1 VAKPALLL
9 LHGWGLNRGVW
20 QSLIPQL
27 EPFYRVTA
35 LDLPGFGGEA
45 AAPAVDLEQMVERL
59 AEQIEEPSVCVGWS
73 LGGMLALRLAARFPE
88 KISKLIM
95 VAASP
100 HFVQDE
106 GWPHATKP
114 EVLAGFSQAL
124 RDDLNLTLQRFLALQ
139 VRGSVDSKA
148 VLKQLK
154 RALAEGGLA
163 SEAALELGLRILS
176 EADLREDL
184 QRLPQPLAFF
194 LGERDGLVPHA
205 VAADLQRLQP
215 TAQVELFA
223 RAGHAPFLSHPESFT
238 AKLRAFTDG

>member
-45 AAPAVDLEQMVERL
+45 AAPAADLEQMVERL
-59 AEQIEEPSVCVGWS
+59 AEQIKEPSVCVGWS
-73 LGGMLALRLAARFPE
+73 LGGMLALRLAARFPD

-100 HFVQDE
+100 RFVQDE
-106 GWPHATKP
+106 GWPHATKA

-139 VRGSVDSKA
+139 VRGSVDSKV

-176 EADLREDL
+176 EADLRSDL

-194 LGERDGLVPHA
+194 LGERDGLVPQA
-205 VAADLQRLQP
+205 VATALQRLQP
-215 TAQVELFA
+215 KAQVELFA
-223 RAGHAPFLSHPESFT
+223 RAGHAPFLSHPERFT

>member
-1 VAKPALLL
+1 MAKPALLL

-45 AAPAVDLEQMVERL
+45 AAPAADLEQMVVRL

-100 HFVQDE
+100 RFVQGE

-184 QRLPQPLAFF
+184 QRLPQSLAFF

-205 VAADLQRLQP
+205 VATALQRLQP
-215 TAQVELFA
+215 KAQVELFA

>member
-1 VAKPALLL
+1 MAKPALLL

-35 LDLPGFGGEA
+35 LDLPGFGAEA

-59 AEQIEEPSVCVGWS
+59 AAQIEEPSVCVGWS
-73 LGGMLALRLAARFPE
+73 LGGMLALRLAARFPD

-100 HFVQDE
+100 RFVQDDA
-106 GWPHATKP
+106 WPHATKA

-163 SEAALELGLRILS
+163 SEAALELGLWILS
-176 EADLREDL
+176 EADLRSDL

-194 LGERDGLVPHA
+194 LGERDGLVPQA
-205 VAADLQRLQP
+205 VATALQRLQP
-215 TAQVELFA
+215 KAQVELFA
-223 RAGHAPFLSHPESFT
+223 RAGHAPFLSHPEHFT